1 MSDYKDFG
9 FGPRPGEE
17 KESFLSEIRST
28 TAMFDTKDEAIQAVK
43 DFWAGVPHGQN
54 ISGVKN
60 WGVEITMSD
69 RTSVS
74 KEDGRWQVY
83 FRGNHENLSTEAVKY
98 LRNKGYL
105 KE

>member
-1 MSDYKDFG
+1 MSERDKFG

-17 KESFLSEIRST
+17 KESFLSDIRST
-28 TAMFDTKDEAIQAVK
+28 TALFDTEEEALQAVK
-43 DFWAGVPHGQN
+43 DFWAGVPHGKHVNN
-54 ISGVKN
+54 IKDWSVT
-60 WGVEITMSD
+60 VTMSD

-74 KEDGRWQVY
+74 KEDGKWQVY
-83 FRGNHENLSTEAVKY
+83 FRGNHMNLSTDAVKY